1 MKLSARSR
9 VLVAGAVVGL
19 VLISGLAYFVLSR
32 AGPSGKPVVV
42 GSFYP
47 YYYAASAVGGDR
59 VTAVNLVPP
68 GVEPHDWEPSPQDM
82 RAIYDASVF
91 VFNGY
96 VEAYLPRVFADL
108 PANGPLLVNTSAG
121 MRTRNGTNGAIDPH
135 VWLDPVRMST
145 IVNEVAEALSQKDPA
160 GASVYRA
167 NAQSLNASLESL
179 DSAFL
184 AGLATCALR
193 TIVVAHEAFG
203 YLSDRY
209 NLTMVAIEGLSPDAE
224 PTPAKIQ
231 EILNIVNQTGV
242 RYIFYEALV
251 DPHVAQT
258 LADEAHVQTMVLDPL
273 EGLTADRAATG
284 ANYLSIMRDT
294 NLPNLRTALG
304 CS

>member
-1 MKLSARSR
+1 M
-9 VLVAGAVVGL
+9 
-19 VLISGLAYFVLSR
+19 
-32 AGPSGKPVVV
+32 
-42 GSFYP
+42 
-47 YYYAASAVGGDR
+47 
-59 VTAVNLVPP
+59 
-68 GVEPHDWEPSPQDM
+68 
-82 RAIYDASVF
+82 
-91 VFNGY
+91 
-96 VEAYLPRVFADL
+96 
-108 PANGPLLVNTSAG
+108 
-121 MRTRNGTNGAIDPH
+121 
-135 VWLDPVRMST
+135 
-145 IVNEVAEALSQKDPA
+145 NEVAEALSQKDPA

-231 EILNIVNQTGV
+231 EILTLVNQTGV
-242 RYIFYEALV
+242 RYIFYEELV

-273 EGLTADRAATG
+273 EGLTADRAAAG
-284 ANYLSIMRDT
+284 ATYLTIMRDT

-304 CS
+304 CT